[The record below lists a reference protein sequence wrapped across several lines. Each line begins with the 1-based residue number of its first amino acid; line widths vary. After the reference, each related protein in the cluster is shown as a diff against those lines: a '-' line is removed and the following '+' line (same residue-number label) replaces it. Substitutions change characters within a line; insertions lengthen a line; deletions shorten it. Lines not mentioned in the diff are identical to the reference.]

1 MPRPMQNDDSTH
13 AAGSFPSYRY
23 TCGIAAVITCLGPL
37 RHAGKRWPEDGRL
50 ENDMPPLEDRERQFE
65 AKYSRD
71 QELQFKVQV
80 RRNRLLGEWAAAEM
94 GMTGEARDA
103 YAKEVVASDFDK
115 PGDEDVLQKVV
126 GDLAARGAKADAY
139 DVRKKMAE
147 LLAVAKKQ
155 VMSE

>member
-1 MPRPMQNDDSTH
+1 MCSSD
-13 AAGSFPSYRY
+13 
-23 TCGIAAVITCLGPL
+23 L
-37 RHAGKRWPEDGRL
+37 
-50 ENDMPPLEDRERQFE
+50 
-65 AKYSRD
+65 
-71 QELQFKVQV
+71 
-80 RRNRLLGEWAAAEM
+80 AAEM